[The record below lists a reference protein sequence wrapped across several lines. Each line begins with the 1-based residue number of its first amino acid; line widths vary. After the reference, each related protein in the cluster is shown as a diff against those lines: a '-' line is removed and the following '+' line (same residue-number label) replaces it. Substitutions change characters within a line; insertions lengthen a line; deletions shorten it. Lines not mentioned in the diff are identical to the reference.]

1 MRHLLTVAL
10 AVACFLPAAR
20 GAEQVDG
27 AGMARVV
34 EPCLDDTALLVA
46 HVDFGRLDLGPVR
59 KAIEGMFQRVD
70 VPREHKA
77 QVLAG
82 VGPAFEAANQWLAEF
97 KKAGGA
103 EAYLVVNASNLPE
116 SPLVGVIP
124 LRAGADVAALT
135 RLVRPVVQGLEDELT
150 FETRGGALV
159 WGGKLAIARL
169 NEIKPQARPELVS
182 ALEAAG
188 DPGVAVRVVFA
199 PSAQTRRVLAEMLP
213 KLPPQLVGGVNDPMM
228 RHVSWVGVGIA
239 TSPDVGLRA
248 VVQSPDAASAAT
260 VGKMV
265 NGLIGAGRQAVVG
278 AMGNDPNAAKVGAE
292 LERMAAALAPKVE
305 GDRVALRL
313 AAEQTLAA
321 SALIFP
327 AVAKAQLGAAQV
339 QSASQMR
346 MILQYCLLYANEHKG
361 QYPPDLQEL
370 SKAGDM
376 PAGLL
381 AHPGGERFTYG
392 YLKPAAGNAA
402 TGDQVVIYERSA
414 VGPLE
419 RVNVGFGDGHV
430 EAIEPARFEKLL
442 TESRARNEPKR

>member
-10 AVACFLPAAR
+10 AVACFLPAAL

-150 FETRGGALV
+150 FETRGGAWV

-169 NEIKPQARPELVS
+169 NEI
-182 ALEAAG
+182 
-188 DPGVAVRVVFA
+188 
-199 PSAQTRRVLAEMLP
+199 
-213 KLPPQLVGGVNDPMM
+213 
-228 RHVSWVGVGIA
+228 
-239 TSPDVGLRA
+239 
-248 VVQSPDAASAAT
+248 
-260 VGKMV
+260 
-265 NGLIGAGRQAVVG
+265 
-278 AMGNDPNAAKVGAE
+278 
-292 LERMAAALAPKVE
+292 
-305 GDRVALRL
+305 
-313 AAEQTLAA
+313 
-321 SALIFP
+321 
-327 AVAKAQLGAAQV
+327 
-339 QSASQMR
+339 
-346 MILQYCLLYANEHKG
+346 
-361 QYPPDLQEL
+361 
-370 SKAGDM
+370 
-376 PAGLL
+376 
-381 AHPGGERFTYG
+381 
-392 YLKPAAGNAA
+392 
-402 TGDQVVIYERSA
+402 
-414 VGPLE
+414 
-419 RVNVGFGDGHV
+419 
-430 EAIEPARFEKLL
+430 
-442 TESRARNEPKR
+442 